1 MAEARGISFIVGGQ
15 LYAVPFHWVRE
26 LVDDPDL
33 LPTPDEGDLKGL
45 ARVRDQ
51 WVPVIPLGVT
61 SAQAVLRGGTVMV
74 VIGGDGARL
83 GILVDE
89 VRGLIEWRGSARPE
103 RGLSSVRAPVTS
115 SVEGVVTWIDP
126 VELVAGREE
135 LFTEIQGDAMS
146 KTTTGTPVTHV
157 VEFRL
162 GEDLFGINVARV
174 FEVIRYP
181 AVRVLPHTPP
191 FLEGAAELRGA
202 VLPIVDLRK
211 RFGIDP
217 GPPAPE
223 TRVLVTDLG
232 GERIGLVVD
241 RVLGVIRLAASELQ
255 PAPKFF
261 KGLAARY
268 LEALVPREDRS
279 VIVLNTDEI
288 LTSKEKIQLRGAGRS
303 SGAKEPEEG

>member
-1 MAEARGISFIVGGQ
+1 MAETRGISFIVGGQ

-33 LPTPDEGDLKGL
+33 LPTPEEGDLKGL
-45 ARVRDQ
+45 ARVRDH

-61 SAQAVLRGGTVMV
+61 SAQAALRGGTVMV
-74 VIGGDGARL
+74 VIGGEGARL

-89 VRGLIEWRGSARPE
+89 VRGFIEWRGSSRSE
-103 RGLSSVRAPVTS
+103 RAGSFVRAPVTS
-115 SVEGVVTWIDP
+115 SAEGVVTWIDP
-126 VELVAGREE
+126 VELVAGREG
-135 LFTEIQGDAMS
+135 LFTERQGDRMNM
-146 KTTTGTPVTHV
+146 TTTGTPVTHV

-181 AVRVLPHTPP
+181 AVRALPHTPP

-211 RFGIDP
+211 RFGVDP
-217 GPPAPE
+217 SPPGPE
-223 TRVLVTDLG
+223 TRVIVTDLG
-232 GERIGLVVD
+232 GEKIGLVVD
-241 RVLGVIRLAASELQ
+241 RVLGVIRVAASDLQ
-255 PAPKFF
+255 AAPKFF

-268 LEALVPREDRS
+268 LEALVPREDRH

-303 SGAKEPEEG
+303 SGPKESEEG